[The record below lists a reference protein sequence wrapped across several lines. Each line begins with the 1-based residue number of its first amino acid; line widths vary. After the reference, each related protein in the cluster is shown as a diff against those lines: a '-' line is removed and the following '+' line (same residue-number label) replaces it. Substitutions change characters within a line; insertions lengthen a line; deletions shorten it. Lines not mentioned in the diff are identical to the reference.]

1 MIDPH
6 CKAGRYLILKGPR
19 NITTRLPRKFL
30 ATTAALRAAADK
42 QKGQGR

>member
-1 MIDPH
+1 MPDPH
-6 CKAGRYLILKGPR
+6 CKIGRVRLKGPR
-19 NITTRLPRKFL
+19 RITTRLPRKFL